1 MLDPQDRSWRQTARQ
16 LTQVLVDTSPS
27 VIDLGGV
34 DLTDT
39 LEQTFFGVL
48 RRQPP
53 PRRVLGGDRLR
64 AALRVAAAAAR
75 GFRPATAPTGRVLVL
90 VKRSIRA
97 TVFRPIGAELQ
108 RRGLPEPLVVGLDP
122 RLARHGEAA
131 VDLTRQLGISEA
143 LRLFRFVRT
152 VVGASLPVDEWRAI
166 APRTQVDVLAA
177 VVRQT
182 LPRLAVDAARLDAIV
197 TRLGPTGL
205 VAFQEV
211 GPWARIIPAV
221 GRARGVP
228 TVDLPHAEANDPIGA
243 FELRYDAIAV
253 YGPRSAQLLE
263 DVGVERAR
271 IHQVGPLR
279 YDALVRATAAQQ
291 DAAPSDRRRVV
302 YASQPVKA
310 RAGLN
315 EAAKRTTY
323 RSALAAAAAAAPSEL
338 VVRPHPNEPL
348 DDLRRLLASEK
359 APAGVTVTLEP
370 NVDLH
375 DLLPGA
381 WLLVTAN
388 SQSVFEAAIVGVPSI
403 SVSADSTSLVTHV
416 EEGFSTG
423 ATDPASTASVARGLL
438 QADARASVV
447 SRARNALRERFGD
460 LDGHAAERAASLI
473 QAVVRGG

>member
-1 MLDPQDRSWRQTARQ
+1 MLDPHDRSYRLAARQ
-16 LTQVLVDTSPS
+16 LTRVLVDRSPS
-27 VIDLGGV
+27 TVDLSGV

-39 LEQTFFGVL
+39 LEQAFFGVL

-53 PRRVLGGDRLR
+53 RHRVLGGDRLR
-64 AALRVAAAAAR
+64 AVLRVAAAAAL
-75 GFRPATAPTGRVLVL
+75 GIRPASAPTGRVIVL
-90 VKRSIRA
+90 VKRAIRA
-97 TVFRPIGAELQ
+97 TVFRPIGDELR

-122 RLARHGEAA
+122 SLARDGEAA
-131 VDLTRQLGISEA
+131 VDLTRQLGRNEA
-143 LRLFRFVRT
+143 PRLLRFVLAAVRT
-152 VVGASLPVDEWRAI
+152 PLPVDEWRDI
-166 APRTQVDVLAA
+166 APRTSLDVLAA

-182 LPRLAVDAARLDAIV
+182 LPRLAVDAARLDAMV
-197 TRLGPTGL
+197 RRLRPTGL

-279 YDALVRATAAQQ
+279 YDALVRATIGQQ
-291 DAAPSDRRRVV
+291 AAAPSDGRRVI
-302 YASQPVKA
+302 YASQPTKA
-310 RAGLN
+310 LAGLT
-315 EAAKRTTY
+315 EAAKQTTY
-323 RSALAAAAAAAPSEL
+323 RSALAAAAAAGPSEL
-338 VVRPHPNEPL
+338 VVRPHPNERL
-348 DDLRRLLASEK
+348 ADLRRLVASEK

-370 NVDLH
+370 TVDLH

-403 SVSADSTSLVTHV
+403 SVSADSTSPVTHV
-416 EEGFSTG
+416 AEGFSTG
-423 ATDPASTASVARGLL
+423 ATDPASTADVARRLL

-460 LDGHAAERAASLI
+460 LDGRAAERAASLI
-473 QAVVRGG
+473 QDMVGGG